1 MTRKYV
7 SPQIEMIKIRLSG
20 CLAVSPGGIPKEEDN
35 LNPDFVEA
43 PSPFFNP
50 LFDLYGNPLKFD
62 PLQNQYPDYR

>member
-20 CLAVSPGGIPKEEDN
+20 CLAVSHGGIPKEEDN
-35 LNPDFVEA
+35 LNPGAVEA
-43 PSPFFNP
+43 PSPFFDP
-50 LFDLYGNPLKFD
+50 SFDLYGNPLKFD

>member
-35 LNPDFVEA
+35 LNPGSVEA

-50 LFDLYGNPLKFD
+50 LFDLYDSSLESD

>member
-35 LNPDFVEA
+35 LNPGFVEA

-50 LFDLYGNPLKFD
+50 LFDLYDCSLKSD
-62 PLQNQYPDYR
+62 PLQNQYPDYQ

>member
-35 LNPDFVEA
+35 LNPGFVEA
-43 PSPFFNP
+43 PLRFLTPCLIFMTV
-50 LFDLYGNPLKFD
+50 
-62 PLQNQYPDYR
+62 R